1 MGHGPPNS
9 WIDASILDSI
19 DKRRNIF
26 PRNTWNNS
34 ALASLDKRE
43 SMWLKTKPNRTCI
56 YKCPKVHSFCQ
67 GFQSLNPIFPIE
79 ANKKKKNKTT
89 FEPKQITFNEKNHQK
104 KKQKKKQ
111 NWSNLIFFDE
121 VCFCFLFFKCFFSF
135 WSLFFL
141 ESIPNQ
147 QMFQCFGN
155 LSWACIGSLW
165 HFCFYHLVA

>member
-79 ANKKKKNKTT
+79 ANKKKKTKQPLNRNKSHLM
-89 FEPKQITFNEKNHQK
+89 KKITKRKN
-104 KKQKKKQ
+104 KKKQ
-111 NWSNLIFFDE
+111 NWSNLIFFWW
-121 VCFCFLFFKCFFSF
+121 CLFFLSIFKCFFSF